1 MNHAIISGFLTA
13 IVLIVPIG
21 AQNAFVLKLGLLRQH
36 VLPIALLCALMD
48 AVLILLG
55 VSFAG
60 ATLAKYT
67 WALSLIKYV
76 GVVFLVF
83 YGTKAFYAAYKH
95 AQPAAESPLAQNITL
110 KSAVLSCLG
119 FTLLNPHVY
128 LDTFL
133 LIGGISFQYQ
143 QFQYDYAFGAL
154 SASFVWFLA
163 LGFGA
168 RFLSPLFAKSSTWVA
183 LECLIGG
190 LMYLIAW
197 HIWHL
202 DPSAL

>member
-1 MNHAIISGFLTA
+1 
-13 IVLIVPIG
+13 
-21 AQNAFVLKLGLLRQH
+21 
-36 VLPIALLCALMD
+36 
-48 AVLILLG
+48 
-55 VSFAG
+55 
-60 ATLAKYT
+60 
-67 WALSLIKYV
+67 
-76 GVVFLVF
+76 
-83 YGTKAFYAAYKH
+83 
-95 AQPAAESPLAQNITL
+95 
-110 KSAVLSCLG
+110 LG

-133 LIGGISFQYQ
+133 LIGGISVQYQ

-168 RFLSPLFAKSSTWVA
+168 RFLSPLFAQSSTWVA